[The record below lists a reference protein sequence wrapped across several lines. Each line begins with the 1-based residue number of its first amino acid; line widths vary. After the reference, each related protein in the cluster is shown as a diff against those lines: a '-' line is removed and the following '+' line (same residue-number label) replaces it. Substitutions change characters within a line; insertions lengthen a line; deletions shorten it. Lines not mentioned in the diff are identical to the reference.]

1 MSKTNIK
8 FRVQSIKDERASIDP
23 VSFVITWQNHST
35 LHEVYEA
42 IEDAWSE
49 GTVGFEKRRRFYSS
63 RAMGY
68 KQLRARA
75 TKYRKKG
82 VKLKPLRGEARTTA
96 GWKRVDWKYLAAI
109 AESVDQTEPAFPGE
123 HLSARSSAG

>member
-1 MSKTNIK
+1 MSKTKIK

-23 VSFVITWQNHST
+23 VSFVVAWQSHNT
-35 LHEVYEA
+35 LHEVYDA
-42 IEDAWSE
+42 IEDAWSD
-49 GTVGFEKRRRFYSS
+49 GSVGFEKRRRFYTS

-96 GWKRVDWKYLAAI
+96 GWSRVDYKYLAAL
-109 AESVDQTEPAFPGE
+109 AESLDEVGSTLLDENPERP
-123 HLSARSSAG
+123 